1 MLPLASLVGN
11 SLSKKKYIS
20 KKENK
25 FPPVRL
31 AKLLATFFSHDINIL
46 LLLSSFNSG
55 TNTQNSWLN
64 V

>member
-11 SLSKKKYIS
+11 SLSKNTFP